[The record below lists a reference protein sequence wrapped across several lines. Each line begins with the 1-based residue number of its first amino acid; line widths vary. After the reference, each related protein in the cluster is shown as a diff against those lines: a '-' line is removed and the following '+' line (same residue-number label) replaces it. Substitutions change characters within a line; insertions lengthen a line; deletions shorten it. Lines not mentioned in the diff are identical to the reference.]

1 MNKILIITSLILTGI
16 NGFSQNSI
24 DEAQNVIV
32 NWKVGTSKSIT
43 QIDSTI
49 VHAKDSVFMATGVR
63 SSYTIKIVSQ
73 RDTVYEVLFK
83 QIVLDDNISIES
95 EMINASPIEQMMQDL
110 FIELQKKM
118 SGLEYSFLVNQ
129 NTALAYQINNEK
141 ALRDLVEEMIVVVLN
156 QFLDKSKIEL
166 DESKKNELQLKVK
179 QYIDEQMP
187 AAMQTILN
195 SFNYIFQAYS
205 FPYIIDKIYTQDV
218 EVYSVDQVQYSDNE
232 SKAKLV
238 VNSFAKDNFLEI
250 DYKYIYNKE
259 EAYQMYVVAQGKG
272 NEISINDFD
281 IDERVISEF
290 DMETS
295 WIKSSLSLVNA
306 KIGFITVK
314 NKTQVI
320 IK

>member
-1 MNKILIITSLILTGI
+1 MNKILTIASLILFGI
-16 NGFSQNSI
+16 NSYSQNSI
-24 DEAQNVIV
+24 DEPQNVVV
-32 NWKVGTSKSIT
+32 NWEVGTSKTIT

-49 VHAKDSVFMATGVR
+49 IHAKDSVFMATGIN
-63 SSYTIKIVSQ
+63 SSYTIKILSQ
-73 RDTVYEVLFK
+73 KDTVYEVLFK
-83 QIVLDDNISIES
+83 QILLDDNITVES
-95 EMINASPIEQMMQDL
+95 EMINVSPIEQMMQDL
-110 FIELQKKM
+110 ILELQKKI

-129 NTALAYQINNEK
+129 NTALAYQIKNEK
-141 ALRDLVEEMIVVVLN
+141 ELRDLVEEMAVVVLN
-156 QFLDKSKIEL
+156 LFLDKSKIEL
-166 DESKKNELQLKVK
+166 DESKKNEIQLKVK

-187 AAMQTILN
+187 AAMQTMLN

-205 FPYIIDKIYTQDV
+205 FPFIIDKTYTQDI
-218 EVYSVDQVQYSDNE
+218 ELYDVDQVLHSDKD

-238 VNSFAKDNFLEI
+238 VNSSVKEDFLEI

-281 IDERVISEF
+281 IDERVISQF

-306 KIGFITVK
+306 KMGFITVK

>member
-1 MNKILIITSLILTGI
+1 MNKILIIAGLILFGI
-16 NGFSQNSI
+16 NSYSQNSI
-24 DEAQNVIV
+24 DEPQNVIV
-32 NWKVGTSKSIT
+32 SWEVGTSKTIT

-49 VHAKDSVFMATGVR
+49 IHAKDSIFMATGVS
-63 SSYTIKIVSQ
+63 SSYTIKILSQ
-73 RDTVYEVLFK
+73 KDTVYEVLFK
-83 QIVLDDNISIES
+83 QIVLDDNISVES

-110 FIELQKKM
+110 ILELQKKM
-118 SGLEYSFLVNQ
+118 YGLEYSFLVNQ
-129 NTALAYQINNEK
+129 NTALAYQIKNEK
-141 ALRDLVEEMIVVVLN
+141 ELRDLVEEMVVVVLN

-166 DESKKNELQLKVK
+166 DESKKNEIQLKVK
-179 QYIDEQMP
+179 QYMDEQMP
-187 AAMQTILN
+187 AAMQTMLN
-195 SFNYIFQAYS
+195 AFNYIFQAYS
-205 FPYIIDKIYTQDV
+205 FPFIIDKTYTQDV
-218 EVYSVDQVQYSDNE
+218 EVYSVDQVQHSDKD

-238 VNSFAKDNFLEI
+238 VNSSVKDNFLEI

-306 KIGFITVK
+306 KMGFITVK
-314 NKTQVI
+314 NKTLVI

>member
-1 MNKILIITSLILTGI
+1 MNKILTIASLILFGI
-16 NGFSQNSI
+16 NSYSQNSI
-24 DEAQNVIV
+24 DEPQNVVV
-32 NWKVGTSKSIT
+32 NWEVGTSKTIT

-49 VHAKDSVFMATGVR
+49 IHAKDSVFMATGIN
-63 SSYTIKIVSQ
+63 SSYTIKILSQ
-73 RDTVYEVLFK
+73 KDTVYEVLFK
-83 QIVLDDNISIES
+83 QILLDDNITVES
-95 EMINASPIEQMMQDL
+95 EMINVSPIEQMMQDL
-110 FIELQKKM
+110 ILELQKKI

-129 NTALAYQINNEK
+129 NTALAYQIKNEK
-141 ALRDLVEEMIVVVLN
+141 ELRDLVEEMVVVVLN
-156 QFLDKSKIEL
+156 LFLDKSKIEL
-166 DESKKNELQLKVK
+166 DESKKNEIQLKVK

-187 AAMQTILN
+187 AAMQTMLN

-205 FPYIIDKIYTQDV
+205 FPFIIDKTYTQDV
-218 EVYSVDQVQYSDNE
+218 ELYDVDQVLHSDKD

-238 VNSFAKDNFLEI
+238 VNSSVKEDFLEI

-281 IDERVISEF
+281 IDERVISQF

-306 KIGFITVK
+306 KMGFITVK

>member
-1 MNKILIITSLILTGI
+1 MNKILTIASLILFGI
-16 NGFSQNSI
+16 NSYSQNSI
-24 DEAQNVIV
+24 DEPQNVVV
-32 NWKVGTSKSIT
+32 NWEVGTSKTIT

-49 VHAKDSVFMATGVR
+49 IHAKDSVFMATGIN
-63 SSYTIKIVSQ
+63 SSYTIKILSQ
-73 RDTVYEVLFK
+73 KDTVYEVLFK
-83 QIVLDDNISIES
+83 QILLDDNITVES
-95 EMINASPIEQMMQDL
+95 EMINVSPIEQMMQDL
-110 FIELQKKM
+110 ILELQKKI

-129 NTALAYQINNEK
+129 NTALAYQIKNEK
-141 ALRDLVEEMIVVVLN
+141 ELRDLVEEMVVVVLN
-156 QFLDKSKIEL
+156 LFLDKSKIEL
-166 DESKKNELQLKVK
+166 DESKKNEIQLKVK
-179 QYIDEQMP
+179 QYIEEQMP
-187 AAMQTILN
+187 AAMQTMLN

-205 FPYIIDKIYTQDV
+205 FPFIIDKTYTQDV
-218 EVYSVDQVQYSDNE
+218 ELYDVDQVLHSDKD

-238 VNSFAKDNFLEI
+238 VNSSVKEDFLEI

-281 IDERVISEF
+281 IDERVISQF

-306 KIGFITVK
+306 KMGFITVK